1 MKCYKRGCIWL
12 GLIVLLTCQVA
23 NAATYNISQ
32 GQLPICN
39 NWNNSWSISGTTYT
53 CSASV
58 NFVAGDKYVANG
70 PVTLRAEAGITLSSN
85 EIGSAASP
93 ISLQTSH
100 GALNASNGS
109 SIIYGNLSTG
119 SGAVKLVGMSLT
131 GNIQAGGM
139 VTIER
144 TALIGA
150 VSGSGKGVF
159 SDSSVSG
166 TVNFGNGLTGTD
178 TTFSSSITSTT
189 VDLDGGSV
197 AASIT
202 GSNITLNGTNVTGS
216 VTGSGT
222 GKFENLTIGGRV
234 SMTNGLTAI
243 NTVFSSTLTSSN
255 GAVTLS
261 GGSVAGL
268 VNVAC
273 CKVTVSEGA
282 TISDGILAGSNGIDI
297 SNSTVSGALKAG
309 NNPINLTNVTMTSG
323 SINAG
328 SNNITVSGGSL
339 SADISDA
346 NNVYIQSGASVT
358 GNVQARYTVNLDSS
372 TVRGS
377 ITGSS
382 GYDLQNV
389 DLRNSAVH
397 GDVTVGTSWQTI
409 TGDSI
414 SRIYGLCTYKTVNPT
429 SLCEAGGV
437 SGAHHYRLDYSSTA
451 LTCGSLSVTIRAC
464 ADAACS
470 STISTPSTLALMPS
484 GGWVNNP
491 ITFTGSTTATLVVR
505 SPGELALGV
514 SSASPVASNGLVCST
529 SACKVTFLDS
539 GFLVSVP
546 NMISSRPQSAT
557 IAAVRK
563 DDTSQACVPAFANVS
578 RTLNFSTSYQNPS
591 TGTRNIT
598 VNGSNSAA
606 TLSFNSNGVASV
618 TVNYD
623 DAGQVALNASYSG
636 SSGNSDQSLS
646 MTGSGSFVAKPYGLC
661 ITPDTNTCS
670 VAGVSSNCT
679 VLAAAGDSI
688 PVHVR
693 AVGWQGTTV
702 NGVQTGEV
710 LDGEALCR
718 GNVVTPNFQLSN
730 IGLSL
735 SLVEPSEG
743 IVGSNTLPS
752 SYTHVLGEQTTLNG
766 DDGVSFSEV
775 GVFRITA
782 KTSTEYMGMGHV
794 GGDGT
799 MSGSNANDQNRSRL
813 IGRIV
818 PAYLDVTPNTP
829 LLQPNCVTD
838 SEIQTGFSYQ
848 GAAIS
853 FAIAPM
859 LSITGKNRVNGTT
872 TNYDRGDFWRWQ
884 SSNFTHTP
892 EFGSNDDNLHDDAR
906 LSGNPNFTVDTN
918 DLQLGDGTRD
928 VTIREQALT
937 YVRNLY
943 APLASDA
950 AFRPYLALR
959 FPLTDQDG
967 VCYKSADTSAAAVC
981 EPYVLDNLSFP
992 EANSQIR
999 LGRAVLENANGSELA
1014 PLGLPL
1020 VIESWQGSYFAKTSD
1035 DSCTVFPGESEP
1047 ELSNYTDNLNA
1058 GETTAS
1064 MKGVGANRFVELTAP
1079 GLGNEGSVRVTPM
1092 VPELLR
1098 YDWDGSGSFQNPSG
1112 LATFGIYKGA
1122 KPLIFRREIYR

>member
-1 MKCYKRGCIWL
+1 MPALFVFLICL
-12 GLIVLLTCQVA
+12 GMFFSLSFSPPAQAQNFVLPAGLQASWCST
-23 NAATYNISQ
+23 
-32 GQLPICN
+32 
-39 NWNNSWSISGTTYT
+39 SWSVSGSTYT
-53 CSASV
+53 C
-58 NFVAGDKYVANG
+58 
-70 PVTLRAEAGITLSSN
+70 
-85 EIGSAASP
+85 
-93 ISLQTSH
+93 
-100 GALNASNGS
+100 
-109 SIIYGNLSTG
+109 TG
-119 SGAVKLVGMSLT
+119 
-131 GNIQAGGM
+131 
-139 VTIER
+139 
-144 TALIGA
+144 
-150 VSGSGKGVF
+150 GSGKVTF
-159 SDSSVSG
+159 PRDAIVSWAG
-166 TVNFGNGLTGTD
+166 
-178 TTFSSSITSTT
+178 SITIIANAGFVINNAKLGSKNSPVLLRAPNGGAEITSQPGAEIYGSIET
-189 VDLDGGSV
+189 QGVIKLDG
-197 AASIT
+197 AY
-202 GSNITLNGTNVTGS
+202 
-216 VTGSGT
+216 
-222 GKFENLTIGGRV
+222 
-234 SMTNGLTAI
+234 
-243 NTVFSSTLTSSN
+243 
-255 GAVTLS
+255 
-261 GGSVAGL
+261 
-268 VNVAC
+268 
-273 CKVTVSEGA
+273 
-282 TISDGILAGSNGIDI
+282 
-297 SNSTVSGALKAG
+297 VSGAL
-309 NNPINLTNVTMTSG
+309 S
-323 SINAG
+323 S
-328 SNNITVSGGSL
+328 SN
-339 SADISDA
+339 
-346 NNVYIQSGASVT
+346 
-358 GNVQARYTVNLDSS
+358 
-372 TVRGS
+372 GS
-377 ITGSS
+377 ITLTGGRVDGLVKTECCTLVAKNTDLLGGAQSNSNMTIEGGRISGEFKIANARGELVNNSISISNAEMVS
-382 GYDLQNV
+382 GYVNAFNV
-389 DLRNSAVH
+389 TISGSQLGSARSPVEIIARGNYLKLTDNSVVYGHVEVANTYGVIDIQPGSRVIGTCLADSKRNPNVNSNVIGECGGGTVPAV
-397 GDVTVGTSWQTI
+397 
-409 TGDSI
+409 
-414 SRIYGLCTYKTVNPT
+414 
-429 SLCEAGGV
+429 
-437 SGAHHYRLDYSSTA
+437 HHYRLDYSPTA
-451 LTCGSLSVTIRAC
+451 LTCSSLSVTITAC
-464 ADAACS
+464 ADANCS
-470 STISTPSTLALMPS
+470 STSSTPSSLALSPS
-484 GGWVNNP
+484 AGWSISNP
-491 ITFTGSTTATLVVR
+491 ITFTGTTTATLVVR
-505 SPGELALGV
+505 SPGEITLGV
-514 SSASPVASNGLVCST
+514 DSAAPASSSGLVCST

-636 SSGNSDQSLS
+636 SSGNSDQGLS

-799 MSGSNANDQNRSRL
+799 MSGSNANNQNRSRL

-838 SEIQTGFSYQ
+838 SETQAGFSYQ
-848 GAAIS
+848 GDAIS
-853 FAIAPM
+853 FAVAPM
-859 LSITGKNRVNGTT
+859 LSITGKNRANGTT

-884 SSNFTHTP
+884 SSHFTHTP
-892 EFGSNDDNLHDDAR
+892 EFGSNDDSIHDEAR

-928 VTIREQALT
+928 VTIRDQALT

-1035 DSCTVFPGESEP
+1035 DSCTVFPEGAEP

-1064 MKGVGANRFVELTAP
+1064 MEGAGANRFVELTAP

-1112 LATFGIYKGA
+1112 LATFGIYQGP
-1122 KPLIFRREIYR
+1122 KPLIFRREVYR

>member
-1 MKCYKRGCIWL
+1 M
-12 GLIVLLTCQVA
+12 
-23 NAATYNISQ
+23 
-32 GQLPICN
+32 
-39 NWNNSWSISGTTYT
+39 
-53 CSASV
+53 
-58 NFVAGDKYVANG
+58 
-70 PVTLRAEAGITLSSN
+70 
-85 EIGSAASP
+85 
-93 ISLQTSH
+93 
-100 GALNASNGS
+100 
-109 SIIYGNLSTG
+109 
-119 SGAVKLVGMSLT
+119 
-131 GNIQAGGM
+131 
-139 VTIER
+139 
-144 TALIGA
+144 
-150 VSGSGKGVF
+150 
-159 SDSSVSG
+159 
-166 TVNFGNGLTGTD
+166 
-178 TTFSSSITSTT
+178 
-189 VDLDGGSV
+189 
-197 AASIT
+197 
-202 GSNITLNGTNVTGS
+202 
-216 VTGSGT
+216 
-222 GKFENLTIGGRV
+222 
-234 SMTNGLTAI
+234 
-243 NTVFSSTLTSSN
+243 
-255 GAVTLS
+255 
-261 GGSVAGL
+261 
-268 VNVAC
+268 
-273 CKVTVSEGA
+273 
-282 TISDGILAGSNGIDI
+282 
-297 SNSTVSGALKAG
+297 
-309 NNPINLTNVTMTSG
+309 
-323 SINAG
+323 
-328 SNNITVSGGSL
+328 
-339 SADISDA
+339 
-346 NNVYIQSGASVT
+346 
-358 GNVQARYTVNLDSS
+358 
-372 TVRGS
+372 
-377 ITGSS
+377 
-382 GYDLQNV
+382 
-389 DLRNSAVH
+389 
-397 GDVTVGTSWQTI
+397 
-409 TGDSI
+409 
-414 SRIYGLCTYKTVNPT
+414 
-429 SLCEAGGV
+429 
-437 SGAHHYRLDYSSTA
+437 
-451 LTCGSLSVTIRAC
+451 
-464 ADAACS
+464 
-470 STISTPSTLALMPS
+470 
-484 GGWVNNP
+484 
-491 ITFTGSTTATLVVR
+491 
-505 SPGELALGV
+505 
-514 SSASPVASNGLVCST
+514 CST

-636 SSGNSDQSLS
+636 SSGNSDQGLS

-799 MSGSNANDQNRSRL
+799 MSGSNANNQNRSRL

-838 SEIQTGFSYQ
+838 SETQAGFSYQ
-848 GAAIS
+848 GDAIS
-853 FAIAPM
+853 FAVAPM
-859 LSITGKNRVNGTT
+859 LSITGKNRANGTT

-884 SSNFTHTP
+884 SSHFTHTP
-892 EFGSNDDNLHDDAR
+892 EFGSNDDSIHDEAR

-928 VTIREQALT
+928 VTIRDQALT

-1035 DSCTVFPGESEP
+1035 DSCTVFPEGAEP

-1064 MKGVGANRFVELTAP
+1064 MEGAGANRFVELTAP

-1112 LATFGIYKGA
+1112 LATFGIYQGP
-1122 KPLIFRREIYR
+1122 KPLIFRREVYR

>member
-1 MKCYKRGCIWL
+1 MDC
-12 GLIVLLTCQVA
+12 LLSISVHDYLKAIAGFLRKADFYSVRQGGSMQRSYRFGVWIAPLVA
-23 NAATYNISQ
+23 LLFCMSAQAATYILN
-32 GQLPICN
+32 GVDRPALCN
-39 NWNNSWSISGTTYT
+39 GNMGSWSGNTYVCGWGQPFRVEGGDEVLTTLPQMKILSYSGFNL
-53 CSASV
+53 V
-58 NFVAGDKYVANG
+58 NSTVGGAGRLID
-70 PVTLRAEAGITLSSN
+70 LEA
-85 EIGSAASP
+85 
-93 ISLQTSH
+93 Q
-100 GALNASNGS
+100 GS
-109 SIIYGNLSTG
+109 S
-119 SGAVKLVGMSLT
+119 
-131 GNIQAGGM
+131 
-139 VTIER
+139 VTR
-144 TALIGA
+144 L
-150 VSGSGKGVF
+150 SGSTLYGSIVGQSNNV
-159 SDSSVSG
+159 DL
-166 TVNFGNGLTGTD
+166 LTGT
-178 TTFSSSITSTT
+178 TVNGSVSVTGTFKSDASTVAGNVSANNGITAVNTVFQGNLTATSGGVNLVGGEVTNNVLVTSTT
-189 VDLDGGSV
+189 IVADG
-197 AASIT
+197 
-202 GSNITLNGTNVTGS
+202 
-216 VTGSGT
+216 
-222 GKFENLTIGGRV
+222 
-234 SMTNGLTAI
+234 
-243 NTVFSSTLTSSN
+243 TVFKGSLTN
-255 GAVTLS
+255 TAGPINLKN
-261 GGSVAGL
+261 GSVAGL
-268 VNVAC
+268 VKTNC
-273 CKVTVSEGA
+273 CTITTSGTDLSAGAQANSGITIEGGVIAGRLVIASQNGTLVNNNIVIKDAVMVSGDINA
-282 TISDGILAGSNGIDI
+282 FNIQI
-297 SNSTVSGALKAG
+297 SNSQIGSPQESIQVIARGNYLNLTDNTVVYGHVEVANTYGKINIEPGSRVVGTCLADTTRNPNVNNNVNGECGGAG
-309 NNPINLTNVTMTSG
+309 ND
-323 SINAG
+323 
-328 SNNITVSGGSL
+328 TV
-339 SADISDA
+339 
-346 NNVYIQSGASVT
+346 
-358 GNVQARYTVNLDSS
+358 
-372 TVRGS
+372 
-377 ITGSS
+377 
-382 GYDLQNV
+382 
-389 DLRNSAVH
+389 
-397 GDVTVGTSWQTI
+397 
-409 TGDSI
+409 
-414 SRIYGLCTYKTVNPT
+414 
-429 SLCEAGGV
+429 
-437 SGAHHYRLDYSSTA
+437 HHYEFNYAAQA
-451 LTCGSLSVTIRAC
+451 LTCSSLSVTIRAC
-464 ADAACS
+464 VDAACS
-470 STISTPSTLALMPS
+470 STVSAPSTLTLSPS
-484 GGWVNNP
+484 SGWASSP
-491 ITFTGSTTATLVVR
+491 ITFTGTTTTTLVVR
-505 SPGELALGV
+505 SPGEVTLGI
-514 SSASPVASNGLVCST
+514 SSASPAASNGLVCST
-529 SACKVTFLDS
+529 SGCKARFHDS
-539 GFLVSVP
+539 GFLVSIP

-563 DDTSQACVPAFANVS
+563 DDTSQACVPAFANVT
-578 RTLNFSTSYQNPS
+578 RTLSFTTSYQNPS
-591 TGTRNIT
+591 TGTRSIT
-598 VNGSNSAA
+598 VNGSSSAA
-606 TLSFNSNGVASV
+606 PLSFNSNGVASV

-623 DAGQVALNASYSG
+623 DAGQVALNVSYSG
-636 SSGNSDQSLS
+636 SGGNSDQGLS
-646 MTGSGSFVAKPYGLC
+646 MLGSGSFIAKPYGLC

-679 VLAAAGDSI
+679 VLASAGD
-688 PVHVR
+688 PVPIRVK

-743 IVGSNTLPS
+743 VVGSNTLPS

-838 SEIQTGFSYQ
+838 SETQTGFSYQ

-859 LSITGKNRVNGTT
+859 LSITGKNRANGTT